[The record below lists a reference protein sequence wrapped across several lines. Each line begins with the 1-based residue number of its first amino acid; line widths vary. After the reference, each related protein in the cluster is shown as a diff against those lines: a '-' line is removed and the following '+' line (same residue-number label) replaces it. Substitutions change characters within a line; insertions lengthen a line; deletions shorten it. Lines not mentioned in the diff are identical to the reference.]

1 MDVLADLLRIKV
13 YREQKAERQL
23 AVARARVKQAEA
35 KLQSARRVLENFLN
49 ETARKE
55 KAMYEDLCSRI
66 VLLRDINSVQINVQL
81 AKERAEELAAEVD
94 AAVEVRDT
102 ALDAEREA
110 REQHR
115 LAVRMREKF
124 SEMMRIVQEER
135 DFESARREEG
145 ELEEAAE
152 GRFAITLRAA
162 TSEGANA
169 EDRQSLEQ
177 L

>member
-23 AVARARVKQAEA
+23 AIARVRVKQAEA
-35 KLQSARRVLENFLN
+35 ELQSARQVLENFLT

-66 VLLRDINSVQINVQL
+66 VLLRDINSVQIDVQL
-81 AKERAEELAAEVD
+81 SKECAEELAAEVD

-102 ALDAEREA
+102 ALGAEREA

-135 DFESARREEG
+135 DFELARREEG
-145 ELEEAAE
+145 ELEEAAD
-152 GRFAITLRAA
+152 GRFAMTLRAE
-162 TSEGANA
+162 TSEGTNV

-177 L
+177 P